1 MGMAVLRL
9 AAERG
14 LDVTRAVGRA
24 DVPLGSLALLGP
36 GVALEADVAAL
47 ASGGFDVAV
56 DFSSADVFPALTRAV
71 VRAGAAFV
79 SGTTGLS
86 DESVQALDTASRSV
100 PVLWEPNMSVGIHVL
115 THLLRQALAALGDS
129 VDVEIVETHHKKK
142 LDAPSGTAL
151 RLAEIVKESS
161 RGPLVHGR
169 EGRVGVR
176 RSREIGMHAVR
187 GGDVVGDHS
196 VHLLGAG
203 ERLELVHRATS
214 RDLFA
219 AGALRAA
226 VWLAGRA
233 PGRYTLDDVLA
244 SEQQG

>member
-1 MGMAVLRL
+1 MGVAVLRL

-14 LDVTRAVGRA
+14 LDVTRAIGKTG
-24 DVPLGSLALLGP
+24 VPLGLLAP

-47 ASGGFDVAV
+47 AGGGFDVAI
-56 DFSSADVFPALTRAV
+56 DFSSTDVLPALARAV
-71 VRAGAAFV
+71 VSAGAALV

-86 DESVQALDTASRSV
+86 DEHFAALDAASRSV

-115 THLLRQALAALGDS
+115 THLLRQALTALGDS

-151 RLAEIVKESS
+151 RLAEIVKESD

-176 RSREIGMHAVR
+176 RAREVGMHAVR

-196 VHLLGAG
+196 VQLFGAG

-226 VWLAGRA
+226 VWLTGRA
-233 PGRYTLDDVLA
+233 AGRYTLDDVLA
-244 SEQQG
+244 SEQRAR